1 MYSFK
6 DASAKDTDKD
16 RVGLFMIVIKEC
28 KGYELEKSKSNT
40 SEDFFNKSLV
50 LYEADGEEKKL
61 EILYLRYFDEIKDQ
75 FTPFTGDPIFEAGER
90 KVQFKDIVALAA
102 LIKHPEYKNRKSVY
116 INSVEQI
123 SALLKDLPL
132 EKIKEVFQ
140 SLESSGKYVLKNS
153 EEFAS
158 TGH

>member
-28 KGYELEKSKSNT
+28 KGYELEKSKPNT

-75 FTPFTGDPIFEAGER
+75 FTPFTGDPIFE
-90 KVQFKDIVALAA
+90 DIVALAA